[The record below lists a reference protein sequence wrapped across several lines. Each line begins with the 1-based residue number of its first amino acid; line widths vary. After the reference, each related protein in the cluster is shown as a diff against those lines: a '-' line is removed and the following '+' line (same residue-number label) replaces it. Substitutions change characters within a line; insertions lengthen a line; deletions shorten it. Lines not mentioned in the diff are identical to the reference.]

1 MVGDGLMAV
10 WNGSSPCP
18 DHAEKAIGAAEE
30 IWREGVPLDLLPN
43 PDPLPSLI
51 EEGWVVVENDHVRL
65 TREGKALADPIAG
78 MLV

>member
-1 MVGDGLMAV
+1 VKAGIDTRVEIEVLTAEDRRLEAV
-10 WNGSSPCP
+10 
-18 DHAEKAIGAAEE
+18 AMRLRT
-30 IWREGVPLDLLPN
+30 REGVPLDLLPT